1 MTLSK
6 RREKR
11 CPADGVL
18 GSLVDGELDSATSDT
33 VLEHLAK
40 CGKCA
45 SAVEHA
51 RLLKARLSSLA
62 ETAGDEPDFERM
74 WLQIRRRLP
83 ADQPSPKPHEVLRLP
98 WWNRVPQ
105 PWRLAATGAA
115 VAAAVGIAFLLLVR
129 DGTRDKTV
137 VQSPGRPVTDEVSE
151 FPAGS
156 LATPPPEWGNRLKRW
171 GADSRLF
178 LIEASLVCERAGTGS
193 GGPCEG
199 LPARAKQLA
208 AEGAELAELMSG
220 DRAALEGAFMGDVVS
235 ALEHL
240 AAQPLGTE
248 LGKATSKPLIEMA
261 VNAVYNINMIDLYS
275 REEVNATKGA
285 EL

>member
-1 MTLSK
+1 MTLSR

-45 SAVEHA
+45 SAVEQA

-74 WLQIRRRLP
+74 WLQIRRRFP
-83 ADQPSPKPHEVLRLP
+83 ADQPSPKSHGVLRLP

-105 PWRLAATGAA
+105 PWRLAATGVA
-115 VAAAVGIAFLLLVR
+115 VAATVGIAFLLLVR
-129 DGTRDKTV
+129 DGTRDKAV
-137 VQSPGRPVTDEVSE
+137 VQSPGSPVVADEVSG

-156 LATPPPEWGNRLKRW
+156 RATPPPEWGNRLKRW
-171 GADSRLF
+171 GSDARLF

-193 GGPCEG
+193 EGPCEG

-208 AEGAELAELMSG
+208 AEGAELAELMTG

-248 LGKATSKPLIEMA
+248 LGETASKPLIEMA
-261 VNAVYNINMIDLYS
+261 VNAVYNINMIDLYW
-275 REEVNATKGA
+275 R
-285 EL
+285 